1 MYLRLT
7 RASQETS
14 GDRTFESGSHLQ
26 IHPQITLSSAGLS
39 TRELQTGSSEAV
51 FSKSGSPL
59 GHCSGSMASV
69 SRHSPTQADSLS
81 NVTFNY
87 SGLREERH
95 LVRCLLSLYILA
107 NLSYLLALLLSKKS

>member
-1 MYLRLT
+1 
-7 RASQETS
+7 
-14 GDRTFESGSHLQ
+14 
-26 IHPQITLSSAGLS
+26 
-39 TRELQTGSSEAV
+39 
-51 FSKSGSPL
+51 
-59 GHCSGSMASV
+59 MASV